1 MNKTYKISNLPIKL
15 SIDAEKSD
23 IINGQIVY
31 GENVFTGNVELTAD
45 QIRAIIKDNP
55 ELLEEKK
62 GGRYFFPK
70 KGESYFIPGI
80 DGGWEYERTE
90 HESHVFQIQFGVY
103 RTEQEATLASNK
115 QKAIVAC
122 WKWQQENAPFEPDL
136 VNGMS
141 KYHSEYNSE
150 YQHDIKDYFV
160 DASYRSKPQFT
171 LPYFK
176 SQEDCIAF
184 IEANKAHLELLFT
197 K

>member
-1 MNKTYKISNLPIKL
+1 MKTYKINNVTAYETSGLLKHPR
-15 SIDAEKSD
+15 
-23 IINGQIVY
+23 VTRY
-31 GENVFTGNVELTAD
+31 GLDVELTAD

-70 KGESYFIPGI
+70 VGE
-80 DGGWEYERTE
+80 EYWYISAFGSVYKTLREE
-90 HESHVFQIQFGVY
+90 KSIEFDLIAQGVY
-103 RTEQEATLASNK
+103 RTEAEAILARDK

-122 WKWQQENAPFEPDL
+122 WKWQQENAPFKPDWGDL
-136 VNGMS
+136 NQS
-141 KYHSEYNSE
+141 KTYAYYCHSREAICMYT
-150 YQHDIKDYFV
+150 
-160 DASYRSKPQFT
+160 DAWSQSQFA

-176 SQEDCIAF
+176 SQEDCKAF

>member
-1 MNKTYKISNLPIKL
+1 MKTYKINNVTAYETSGLLKHPR
-15 SIDAEKSD
+15 
-23 IINGQIVY
+23 VTRY
-31 GENVFTGNVELTAD
+31 GLDVELTAD

-70 KGESYFIPGI
+70 KGE
-80 DGGWEYERTE
+80 EYWYISEFGNVHNTIE
-90 HESHVFQIQFGVY
+90 FDLISTSHFFQGVY
-103 RTEQEATLASNK
+103 RTKEEAISARDK

-122 WKWQQENAPFEPDL
+122 WKWQQENTPFEPDWGDVHITRCFVSYYYDKKKL
-136 VNGMS
+136 HIN
-141 KYHSEYNSE
+141 YDWN
-150 YQHDIKDYFV
+150 YQ
-160 DASYRSKPQFT
+160 SQFT

-176 SQEDCIAF
+176 SEEDCKAF